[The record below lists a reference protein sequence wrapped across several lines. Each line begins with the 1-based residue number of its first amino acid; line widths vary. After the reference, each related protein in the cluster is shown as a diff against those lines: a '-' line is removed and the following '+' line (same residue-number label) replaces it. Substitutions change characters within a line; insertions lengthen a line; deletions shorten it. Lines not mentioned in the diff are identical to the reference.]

1 LTVAVT
7 EIFAT
12 ETMAELCVRQGR
24 VSDAA
29 AIYRALLERL
39 GSVAEAGDGRRVK
52 WTTRLAELQGIE
64 RAPTSAPPPSPSSAW
79 AGTPG
84 GVAAGGSQRSGSA
97 TRPHGGSADDRTRR
111 ALETMAAQIG
121 ADDPPAPRPARAA
134 VAVAVAVAAADTAAL
149 APAPRPEASAP
160 PPTGS
165 AEPPHPAASSTGREM
180 ATPGGAPA
188 LRLPVLIQHPVRSG
202 QIVYAEGTD
211 LIVLASVN
219 AGAQL
224 LADGNIHVYG
234 VLRGRAIA
242 GVKGAS
248 GARIFCQRLEAE
260 LVGIDVHF
268 ITAEGLPTEVAGKAA
283 QVFIDR
289 GQCVVMRM

>member
-1 LTVAVT
+1 MT

-24 VSDAA
+24 VADAA

-39 GSVAEAGDGRRVK
+39 GGVAEAGDGRRAK
-52 WTTRLAELQGIE
+52 WMTRLAQLQGIE
-64 RAPTSAPPPSPSSAW
+64 RAPPSSPSASPAW

-84 GVAAGGSQRSGSA
+84 GAAVGGSQRSGSA

-121 ADDPPAPRPARAA
+121 ADDAPAPRPARAA
-134 VAVAVAVAAADTAAL
+134 VALAAADTASL
-149 APAPRPEASAP
+149 APAPRPESSDP
-160 PPTGS
+160 PPKGP
-165 AEPPHPAASSTGREM
+165 AAPPHPAASSTGREM
-180 ATPGGAPA
+180 ATPGAAPPGGAPA

-268 ITAEGLPTEVAGKAA
+268 ITAEGLPTDVAGKAA
-283 QVFIDR
+283 QIFIDR
-289 GQCVVMRM
+289 GQCVAVRM

>member
-29 AIYRALLERL
+29 AIYRALLERM
-39 GSVAEAGDGRRVK
+39 GSVAEAGDGRRVR

-64 RAPTSAPPPSPSSAW
+64 RAPAPSPALSPPW
-79 AGTPG
+79 AGTAG
-84 GVAAGGSQRSGSA
+84 GVGGGGSQRSSSP
-97 TRPHGGSADDRTRR
+97 TRPDGGSADDRTRR

-121 ADDPPAPRPARAA
+121 PDDAPAPRPARAS
-134 VAVAVAVAAADTAAL
+134 VAVADRG
-149 APAPRPEASAP
+149 APAPAP
-160 PPTGS
+160 PPESPAPPPKGP
-165 AEPPHPAASSTGREM
+165 AEAPA
-180 ATPGGAPA
+180 GAPA

-242 GVKGAS
+242 GVKGAR

-260 LVGIDVHF
+260 LVGIDVDF

-289 GQCVVMRM
+289 GQCVVARM